1 VPLRDAWSRFLNRPE
16 RLIDLH
22 DDRSP
27 TVGRAADMPRSLLR
41 FAVLAGPLTL
51 PALAGCAP
59 VGLIDQALGL
69 FGHSSPTAATNIA
82 SANPVGVSPLSAST
96 TCANIANANTAS
108 TNPTGADSGSASIVS
123 RVTGWFGH
131 SSPTASVNPTSTD
144 SGSPSIVS
152 QVSGL
157 FGQPSPTA
165 SINPTSA
172 NPISANGSNSSAVS
186 QVAGLFGHPSPAASV
201 TTASVGTTSV
211 STDSLNTASLQAAD
225 LQTANLNTASVN
237 TASVNTASVNPTS
250 ADPTSAESGSSSKF
264 GWLSGLFGHRSPTA
278 EVNPLSTSADN
289 GTASPLSLGTILSM
303 RLVPATDQSSAAMG
317 SGTNATTGA
326 HAGGTAPSLRIA
338 GVGGGPMGMRTGT
351 GMDGGGMAGTQ
362 TAQGRAAGPATGP
375 ATGQATEFTIRMDG
389 GSTLIVVQGDSQGLL
404 PGDQVQLIPGVPT
417 RVARA
422 D

>member
-1 VPLRDAWSRFLNRPE
+1 
-16 RLIDLH
+16 
-22 DDRSP
+22 
-27 TVGRAADMPRSLLR
+27 MPRSLLR

-69 FGHSSPTAATNIA
+69 
-82 SANPVGVSPLSAST
+82 
-96 TCANIANANTAS
+96 
-108 TNPTGADSGSASIVS
+108 
-123 RVTGWFGH
+123 FGH

-237 TASVNTASVNPTS
+237 TASGPEKEVLLAAIVKTNDQVMLSSAVQLGADLTQPSALTWYDPDHLLVVNQASYGPQL
-250 ADPTSAESGSSSKF
+250 E
-264 GWLSGLFGHRSPTA
+264 
-278 EVNPLSTSADN
+278 E
-289 GTASPLSLGTILSM
+289 
-303 RLVPATDQSSAAMG
+303 VPADGDRSSYQGIEPEMT
-317 SGTNATTGA
+317 S
-326 HAGGTAPSLRIA
+326 IA
-338 GVGGGPMGMRTGT
+338 
-351 GMDGGGMAGTQ
+351 
-362 TAQGRAAGPATGP
+362 AAGPHNGLFVGLQTGHLARSVGLGELWSPFAEGHAATY
-375 ATGQATEFTIRMDG
+375 
-389 GSTLIVVQGDSQGLL
+389 
-404 PGDQVQLIPGVPT
+404 PG
-417 RVARA
+417 
-422 D
+422 